1 MEATAVRTGDTWRI
15 NGTKRFN
22 SGLHDATHDMVFART
37 SGKPGDA
44 EGITCFIV
52 PTDTPG
58 FRVEFMW
65 WTFNMPSDHAEVTLH
80 DVRVPT
86 SAIFGRE
93 GNGLA
98 LVQLRRCFF
107 PGPCRANISGQSLR

>member
-1 MEATAVRTGDTWRI
+1 METTAVPAGDTWRI

-37 SGKPGDA
+37 SGEPGDA

-58 FRVEFMW
+58 FRVR
-65 WTFNMPSDHAEVTLH
+65 D
-80 DVRVPT
+80 
-86 SAIFGRE
+86 
-93 GNGLA
+93 A
-98 LVQLRRCFF
+98 LVDAQYWAA
-107 PGPCRANISGQSLR
+107 PTPEAA